1 MAKFSRNQL
10 KGLVK
15 ECLVEILS
23 EGLMGDVSNFSP
35 SSAPSGRTKKISQR
49 KPTGSRRPGTE
60 SVKFGNAVNESVNAL
75 TSDPIMSS
83 IFSDTAQHTLQ
94 EQISAEGARGSSRPA
109 DAAAATVAESD
120 PGDLFGD
127 SASNWAHLA
136 FSDKKM

>member
-23 EGLMGDVSNFSP
+23 EGLMGDVSNFST
-35 SSAPSGRTKKISQR
+35 SNTPSGRSKRVSQR
-49 KPTGSRRPGTE
+49 KATASRRPGTE
-60 SVKFGNAVNESVNAL
+60 SVRFGNAVNESVSAL

-83 IFSDTAQHTLQ
+83 IFSDTAQNTLQ
-94 EQISAEGARGSSRPA
+94 EQISAEGARGGGRPA

-127 SASNWAHLA
+127 SAANWAHLA
-136 FSDKKM
+136 FSDKKI